1 MTEGELLRQDFANE
15 VPNLAIDDLLRLQL
29 DYPYF
34 QAARFLYLKKLQHT
48 FPERYDQALHENVIY
63 AGDRKSLF
71 YKLEGARQ
79 AWSRLYPAAEETES
93 KKPDAF
99 DLIDSYL
106 EAHAAELSTK
116 ETVDGALPLESAPYR
131 LEELTPE
138 EIPAEKDN
146 TAEGEKGDS
155 TFGLI
160 DAFLE
165 KSPQEKTLTPTP
177 TAEEPAPSAVK
188 ESEEESVED
197 EFLTESLAKIYIK
210 QRRYAKALEIIRKL
224 SLKYPEKNIYFADQ
238 IRFLEK
244 LIINIKTE

>member
-1 MTEGELLRQDFANE
+1 MTEGELLRQDFDREIPA
-15 VPNLAIDDLLRLQL
+15 LAVDELLRLQL

-71 YKLEGARQ
+71 YRLEGARQ

-106 EAHAAELSTK
+106 EAHAAEFSTK
-116 ETVDGALPLESAPYR
+116 EPLDGALPAGEIPYR
-131 LEELTPE
+131 IEELAPAESPVEKDATPE
-138 EIPAEKDN
+138 A
-146 TAEGEKGDS
+146 AKGDS

-165 KSPQEKTLTPTP
+165 KSPQEKRLL
-177 TAEEPAPSAVK
+177 ENKKLIESKLK
-188 ESEEESVED
+188 EV
-197 EFLTESLAKIYIK
+197 
-210 QRRYAKALEIIRKL
+210 
-224 SLKYPEKNIYFADQ
+224 EKNS
-238 IRFLEK
+238 
-244 LIINIKTE
+244 